1 MISLFFYSL
10 EFWLWSI
17 AHRSSSHLIST
28 QIEPLEKQITKMAVL
43 NSNPEVLLRKRKN
56 ADRKRIEKQDAARVL
71 QEKTRKK
78 VGPPKDKFVRA
89 ETLALRNALATIEKK
104 RVENILKHQNKKGIS
119 SQKELKAKL
128 LFVIRITPQNK
139 LTRIPEKALD
149 VLKVMRLE
157 QPDTGVFIK
166 LSPAIE
172 TALKVVAPY
181 IVVGQPSLASVRH
194 LFFKRAEIPSTD
206 PELPYTKLDNND
218 EVEKKFGD
226 DLGFICI
233 EDLIREIVSLGDNF
247 KEVTRWVAPFKLKAP
262 AQGWTAVDKINRLRY
277 EEENKKV
284 VTLAGHA
291 KVEEIDIDKF
301 LEEQT

>member
-1 MISLFFYSL
+1 
-10 EFWLWSI
+10 
-17 AHRSSSHLIST
+17 
-28 QIEPLEKQITKMAVL
+28 MAVL

-56 ADRKRIEKQDAARVL
+56 ADRKRIEKQDAARV
-71 QEKTRKK
+71 RKESTK
-78 VGPPKDKFVRA
+78 KKAGPPKDKFVRA

-119 SQKELKAKL
+119 SQKELSPKL
-128 LFVIRITPQNK
+128 MFVIRITPQNK
-139 LTRIPEKALD
+139 LTRIPEKASD

-157 QPDTGVFIK
+157 EPNTGVFVK
-166 LSPAIE
+166 STPAIE

-181 IVVGQPSLASVRH
+181 IVVGAPSLASVRH

-206 PELPYTKLDNND
+206 SELPYTKLDNND
-218 EVEKKFGD
+218 DVEKKFGD

-262 AQGWTAVDKINRLRY
+262 AQGWSAVDKINRLRY
-277 EEENKKV
+277 EEENKKA

-291 KVEEIDIDKF
+291 KIDEIDIDKF